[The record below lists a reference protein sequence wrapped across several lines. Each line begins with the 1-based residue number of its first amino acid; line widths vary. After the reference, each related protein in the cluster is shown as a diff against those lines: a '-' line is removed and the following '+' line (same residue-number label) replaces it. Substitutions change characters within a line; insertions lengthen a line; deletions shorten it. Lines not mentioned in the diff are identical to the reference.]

1 MLTDEA
7 TAVINSNMMIP
18 VGENPF
24 SINIAKLTIL
34 SPACIAENVWGG
46 GGKWSSYLKHAAI
59 VTQLLLAEAGRD

>member
-46 GGKWSSYLKHAAI
+46 GGEMELISKARSYCDTAAI
-59 VTQLLLAEAGRD
+59 S